1 MVSTAA
7 DVTAASASLLP
18 ILARATR
25 ESSGGPAMIGLDTE
39 SIPVTVP
46 RRREQSLNFRQAIP
60 QPVAL
65 LQVASEQHAFLFDL
79 PALSTDPQAC
89 TAADKLLVRLFGEEG
104 CETQQIVTFSY
115 RRTYSLKTMRN
126 VLVSQAAEAGARF

>member
-1 MVSTAA
+1 MVSNAA
-7 DVTAASASLLP
+7 DVTAASAALLP
-18 ILARATR
+18 ILACATR

-46 RRREQSLNFRQAIP
+46 RKSRGEQSGQAIP

-65 LQVASEQHAFLFDL
+65 LQVASERHAFLFDL
-79 PALSTDPQAC
+79 PALSSDPHAC

-104 CETQQIVTFSY
+104 CETQQIVTLFLS
-115 RRTYSLKTMRN
+115 TYTLTDNHAKCLR
-126 VLVSQAAEAGARF
+126 EPGC